1 MSISNML
8 YEFVKRVIDLIGAS
22 VGLGISAPICLVAY
36 VLIKLDSPGP
46 VVFSQE
52 RISKGGKTFKLYK
65 FRSMIDDAENILY
78 ADPKLLKEYESN
90 SYKIKNDPR
99 LTRIGKFLRKS
110 SIDEIPQLWNVL
122 MGDMSLVGPR
132 AYRPVELANQ
142 QEVYPETKKYVSTL
156 LRVKPGVTGP
166 WQVAGRSKIN
176 FEQRVR
182 MDAEYA
188 SRMSLAYDFLILL
201 KTIPAVL
208 SAEGAG

>member
-1 MSISNML
+1 ML

>member
-1 MSISNML
+1 ML
-8 YEFVKRVIDLIGAS
+8 YEFVKRVIDLIGAV
-22 VGLGISAPICLVAY
+22 VGLAIAAPICLVAY

>member
-1 MSISNML
+1 MY
-8 YEFVKRVIDLIGAS
+8 YEFIKRLIDLIGS
-22 VGLGISAPICLVAY
+22 IVGLVLASPICLIAY
-36 VLIKLDSPGP
+36 LLIKLDSPGP

-122 MGDMSLVGPR
+122 TGDMSLVGPR

-156 LRVKPGVTGP
+156 LKVKPGVTGP

-188 SRMSLAYDFLILL
+188 SRMSLTYDFLILL

>member
-1 MSISNML
+1 ML

-90 SYKIKNDPR
+90 SYKIKNDP
-99 LTRIGKFLRKS
+99 
-110 SIDEIPQLWNVL
+110 N
-122 MGDMSLVGPR
+122 
-132 AYRPVELANQ
+132 
-142 QEVYPETKKYVSTL
+142 
-156 LRVKPGVTGP
+156 
-166 WQVAGRSKIN
+166 
-176 FEQRVR
+176 
-182 MDAEYA
+182 
-188 SRMSLAYDFLILL
+188 
-201 KTIPAVL
+201 
-208 SAEGAG
+208 

>member
-1 MSISNML
+1 ML

-122 MGDMSLVGPR
+122 MGDMRPR